1 MPSTANTEPGPKMRL
16 RFGWTFIKSSVL
28 ARNTCRTNAGS
39 DITTVRPKNGTLI
52 VNTGPYRAIAFRII
66 QRRNP
71 AKATPWMALGNGT
84 AGGCLSVPGI
94 VEISVLTTAASV
106 IGNHSQPLAWYHHV
120 PRVCVVRYRVVP
132 ARRKGFRE
140 VDMTTALNTGASV
153 DDAFRDRLLDGLA
166 ESIGERGYRDTTVA
180 DIVRHAG
187 TSKRTFYEQFASKEE
202 CLIELL
208 RRNNEDLIAGIRAAV
223 DPEADWQE
231 QIRQAAV
238 AYVDHIGAR
247 PAITL
252 SWIREAPA
260 LGVAAQPLHRLAME

>member
-1 MPSTANTEPGPKMRL
+1 
-16 RFGWTFIKSSVL
+16 
-28 ARNTCRTNAGS
+28 
-39 DITTVRPKNGTLI
+39 
-52 VNTGPYRAIAFRII
+52 
-66 QRRNP
+66 
-71 AKATPWMALGNGT
+71 
-84 AGGCLSVPGI
+84 
-94 VEISVLTTAASV
+94 
-106 IGNHSQPLAWYHHV
+106 
-120 PRVCVVRYRVVP
+120 
-132 ARRKGFRE
+132 
-140 VDMTTALNTGASV
+140 MTTALNTGASV

-180 DIVRHAG
+180 DIVRHAR

-223 DPEADWQE
+223 DPEADWRE

-238 AYVDHIGAR
+238 AYVDHIAAR

-260 LGVAAQPLHRLAME
+260 LGAAAQPLHRLAMEHLTDMLVDLTDSAGFRRASLSPISRPLALILLGGLRELTALFVEDGRDVRGILEPSITAASAILGPRA